1 MKRITLLSL
10 VCALLMAV
18 ALESSAQNS
27 KNKEI
32 VLVNGEAKVD
42 KFHTINDLKSKNK
55 GELIAIYKQRFKV
68 ITYLLPYTALS
79 NKPGATLNVLGIPEN
94 TENKSLIEK
103 EVKATEQLNDAFS
116 VSLDNFIAYA
126 DSDNIIWS
134 ILLYEDL
141 IRKLLLGK
149 DY

>member
-1 MKRITLLSL
+1 MVNLLL
-10 VCALLMAV
+10 FTGGFQAQ
-18 ALESSAQNS
+18 AQNS
-27 KNKEI
+27 KNSKEI
-32 VLVNGEAKVD
+32 VLVNSDAKVD
-42 KFHTINDLKSKNK
+42 KFHTISDLKSKNK
-55 GELIAIYKQRFKV
+55 GELIAIYKERFRV

-79 NKPGATLNVLGIPEN
+79 NKPGVTLNVLGIPEN

-103 EVKATEQLNDAFS
+103 EAKATDQLNQAFS
-116 VSLDNFIAYA
+116 VTLDNFIAYA

-134 ILLYEDL
+134 ILLYEEM

>member
-1 MKRITLLSL
+1 MNRIAVCMLGLFLSTGF
-10 VCALLMAV
+10 V
-18 ALESSAQNS
+18 ESNAQNS

-32 VLVNGEAKVD
+32 VLVNANAKVD

-55 GELIAIYKQRFKV
+55 GELINIYKERFKV
-68 ITYLLPYTALS
+68 ITHLLPYTALS
-79 NKPGATLNVLGIPEN
+79 NKPGVTLNVLGIPESS
-94 TENKSLIEK
+94 ENKSLIEK
-103 EVKATEQLNDAFS
+103 EAKATDQLNDAFS